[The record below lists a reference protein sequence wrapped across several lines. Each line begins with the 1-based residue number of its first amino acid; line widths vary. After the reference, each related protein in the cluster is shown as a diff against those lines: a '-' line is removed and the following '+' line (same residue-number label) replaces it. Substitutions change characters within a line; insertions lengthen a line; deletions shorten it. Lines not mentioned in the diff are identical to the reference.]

1 MLFDKKNIKRFQVQF
16 SAKIRSFLL
25 SRNTREFLIFLFF
38 VLISFSFWLLQM
50 LDDSYQT
57 NFKMQVRL
65 KNLPKEVV
73 MTSDLPSEIDVQVE
87 DRGTVLINYLLGRSF
102 YPVVFDFNDYDDLGP
117 TVTVSIEDVK
127 KKISAQLNTSTK
139 LLAIRPDTLGFIYT
153 KGNAKK
159 VPVALSGQVAAGR
172 EFYISDTKL
181 NPDSVMVYAPE
192 NLLNTIHTIYT
203 TPVSIKG
210 VTDTLTQQV
219 KLQKIKGAKFVPEV
233 DTLTIMVDMYSEKR
247 IEVPIVGTGF
257 PPGKVLRTF
266 PSKAQVYFQ
275 VGVKNFSSVTAD
287 DFLVGLSYDELVN
300 NDRDQVSLE
309 LKKSPEHVGN
319 IRIVPPMVDYLIEER
334 FVKQEKE
341 N

>member
-1 MLFDKKNIKRFQVQF
+1 MLFDKKNIKRYQVQL
-16 SAKIRSFLL
+16 SVKIRNFLL
-25 SRNTREFLIFLFF
+25 SQNTREFLIFLFF

-57 NFKMQVRL
+57 NFDMQVRL

-73 MTSDLPSEIDVQVE
+73 MTSDLPSEISVQVE

-102 YPVVFDFNDYDDLGP
+102 YPVVFDFNDYDNMGP
-117 TVTVSIEDVK
+117 IVTVPIEDVK

-139 LLAIRPDTLGFIYT
+139 LLAIRPDTLSFIYT

-159 VPVALSGQVAAGR
+159 VPVALSGHVSAGR
-172 EFYISDTKL
+172 EFYISDIKL

-192 NLLNTIHTIYT
+192 NLLNTIHTVYT
-203 TPVSIKG
+203 TPVAIKG
-210 VTDTLTQQV
+210 VTDTLTQNV
-219 KLQKIKGAKFVPEV
+219 SLQKIKGAKFVPAV
-233 DTLTIMVDMYSEKR
+233 DTLTVMVDMYSEKR
-247 IEVPIVGTGF
+247 VEVPIVGTGF
-257 PPGKVLRTF
+257 PPGKALRTF

-287 DFLVGLSYDELVN
+287 DFLVGLSYDELLD
-300 NDRDQVSLE
+300 NDSDQVSLE
-309 LKKSPEHVGN
+309 LKKSPDYVGN
-319 IRIVPPMVDYLIEER
+319 IRIVPSTVDYLIEER
-334 FVKQEKE
+334 FVKLEKA